1 MQIQAER
8 RDNVMIVA
16 PVGRVDSNTSSDLE
30 QRLLHDIGAGER
42 RFLLDLAGVEYISS
56 AGLRVLLMLAKRLR
70 EASGLV
76 GAVGAD
82 ELEFRGFPTAED
94 GRDGPARAVPPRQ
107 RPRPPAT
114 RLRPRRANE
123 RPLHD
128 GAATGH
134 HRITQG
140 VFE

>member
-70 EASGLV
+70 EEGGALV
-76 GAVGAD
+76 LHTPGESV
-82 ELEFRGFPTAED
+82 
-94 GRDGPARAVPPRQ
+94 
-107 RPRPPAT
+107 
-114 RLRPRRANE
+114 RL
-123 RPLHD
+123 
-128 GAATGH
+128 
-134 HRITQG
+134 
-140 VFE
+140 VFELAGFLPLFEFAESREAGLGRLAGSA